1 MPFLSTLLKYALYVD
16 RHARNRR
23 KTPEFEERIF
33 FGQLNRILL
42 IELPPELRLA
52 LAEPTT
58 LILALVQEVKTMLKD
73 GIYSY
78 KEFGVE
84 EVVDLKTVECVIG
97 RVKDRGEWA
106 IVDRSDNVEI
116 QVD

>member
-1 MPFLSTLLKYALYVD
+1 
-16 RHARNRR
+16 
-23 KTPEFEERIF
+23 
-33 FGQLNRILL
+33 
-42 IELPPELRLA
+42 
-52 LAEPTT
+52 
-58 LILALVQEVKTMLKD
+58 LALVQEVKTTSKD

-84 EVVDLKTVECVIG
+84 EVVDLDTVQYVIG

-106 IVDRSDNVEI
+106 IVDRSDNVDI